1 MEFRMNIAPLRS
13 DEPTEDQ
20 VVEQV
25 YRYAAQQL
33 NAGVAP
39 SQVIQELVAGGL
51 TKEDAAAVVRQM
63 RQAQSK
69 EKQEAGRKNM
79 LYGALWCIG
88 GLAVTFFSY
97 QSATTG
103 GGKYVIAW
111 GAVIF
116 GAIQFFQGLGQSIS
130 E

>member
-1 MEFRMNIAPLRS
+1 MNTAPLHS
-13 DEPTEDQ
+13 SESTEDQ

-25 YRYAAQQL
+25 YRYTAQQL
-33 NAGVAP
+33 NAGVSP

-51 TKEDAAAVVRQM
+51 PKEDATTVVRQM

-69 EKQEAGRKNM
+69 AKQEAGRKNM

-97 QSATTG
+97 QSATNG

-116 GAIQFFQGLGQSIS
+116 GAIQFFQGLGQSMS

>member
-1 MEFRMNIAPLRS
+1 MNSAPLRS
-13 DEPTEDQ
+13 TDPNEDQ

-33 NAGVAP
+33 NAGVSA

-51 TKEDAAAVVRQM
+51 PKEDASTVVRQM

-69 EKQEAGRKNM
+69 VKQEAGRKNM

-88 GLAVTFFSY
+88 GLAVTFISY
-97 QSATTG
+97 QSASTG
-103 GGKYVIAW
+103 GGKYVVTW

-116 GAIQFFQGLGQSIS
+116 GAIQFFQGLGQSMS
-130 E
+130 K

>member
-1 MEFRMNIAPLRS
+1 MNSAPLRS
-13 DEPTEDQ
+13 SESAEDQ

-33 NAGVAP
+33 NAGVSP
-39 SQVIQELVAGGL
+39 PQVIQELIAGGL
-51 TKEDAAAVVRQM
+51 TKEDAAMVVRQM
-63 RQAQSK
+63 RQARSK
-69 EKQEAGRKNM
+69 AKQDAGRKNV

-97 QSATTG
+97 QSAASGSG
-103 GGKYVIAW
+103 GGTYVVAW

-116 GAIQFFQGLGQSIS
+116 GAIQFFQGLFQTMS